1 MKGDFFMKNC
11 KQNDCSYNTENGQQP
26 KENIKEST
34 KPANIPVLD
43 FGSNDLDTVLFDVME
58 RVCS

>member
-11 KQNDCSYNTENGQQP
+11 KQNDCSYNPENGQQP
-26 KENIKEST
+26 EENIKEST
-34 KPANIPVLD
+34 RPTTIPVLD

-58 RVCS
+58 RICS